1 MTPITPSQSSPEKG
15 TEGACQDPNADPQTC
30 CTIRV
35 AEVRVAA
42 EDRMGQPDAVLV
54 GGFTGGG
61 AHLGDSRDPREGV
74 NYGKGKKQEQ
84 LGLGKTEERIN
95 PSLLSPGDF

>member
-74 NYGKGKKQEQ
+74 NYGKGKKAGAVRAGENRGEDQ
-84 LGLGKTEERIN
+84 
-95 PSLLSPGDF
+95 PFSFVSW